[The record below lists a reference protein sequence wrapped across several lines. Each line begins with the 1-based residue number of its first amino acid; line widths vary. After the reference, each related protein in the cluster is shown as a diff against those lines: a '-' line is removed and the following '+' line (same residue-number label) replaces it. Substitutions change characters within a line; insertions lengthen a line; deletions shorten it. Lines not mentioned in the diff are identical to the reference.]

1 MSDEVMQNQ
10 ESDVAAWFEKIENAE
25 RHYAE
30 YHRLIEEIRRYYRND
45 FKGEKQNIF
54 WSSVETLKPFLYFKQ
69 PKPYIEC
76 KEKGADKVGTLACR
90 MMENALQWDL
100 EQFDFDS
107 VMKYARNDFLLSG
120 MGVVI
125 ERYCPKF
132 GRVDDLNGKSREI
145 KIDEAVVTEY
155 VDPRYFIADADKVG
169 IWEDCQWFGIRHY
182 LTAEEAIET
191 FGEAVK
197 ADLCRTEQSRK
208 SVEVYEIWDKVGQR
222 VLYVSKISPKRFL
235 RVIDKAGATVFYHL
249 PKPLFATSTNDN
261 LIPVPDYVQIKPL
274 LDELDGV
281 TARMEKTMKAIK
293 VSGCYDNAFP
303 ELGSILNKDVALVAL
318 SDFDRLKAAGGIQSV
333 VDFMPIAQYITA
345 LQTLAQRRQEIVN
358 AIYEI
363 TGVSDI
369 MRGASN
375 VGDTAT
381 AVTKKTNFGT
391 LRNQDR
397 QNDMQRFMADLF
409 RIKADIICEQFDK
422 QKLLE
427 FLPKEERQT
436 TEAQA
441 AVELL
446 KTEHL
451 RRMVFGVE
459 SDVTFGE
466 GDKAS
471 KNLEAITAIHT
482 MISQAFNVVSQQ
494 PALLNLYRQMI
505 AGMTACLSNAR
516 QYENVLSSCFDK
528 IALDLAAPKQA
539 TKPAQ
544 NDNMSNAVVQLQQ
557 QKNLWDYEIK
567 KEQNDLKRA
576 EIGLK
581 FEELKRK
588 E

>member
-1 MSDEVMQNQ
+1 
-10 ESDVAAWFEKIENAE
+10 
-25 RHYAE
+25 
-30 YHRLIEEIRRYYRND
+30 
-45 FKGEKQNIF
+45 
-54 WSSVETLKPFLYFKQ
+54 
-69 PKPYIEC
+69 
-76 KEKGADKVGTLACR
+76 
-90 MMENALQWDL
+90 
-100 EQFDFDS
+100 
-107 VMKYARNDFLLSG
+107 
-120 MGVVI
+120 
-125 ERYCPKF
+125 
-132 GRVDDLNGKSREI
+132 
-145 KIDEAVVTEY
+145 
-155 VDPRYFIADADKVG
+155 
-169 IWEDCQWFGIRHY
+169 
-182 LTAEEAIET
+182 
-191 FGEAVK
+191 
-197 ADLCRTEQSRK
+197 
-208 SVEVYEIWDKVGQR
+208 
-222 VLYVSKISPKRFL
+222 
-235 RVIDKAGATVFYHL
+235 
-249 PKPLFATSTNDN
+249 
-261 LIPVPDYVQIKPL
+261 
-274 LDELDGV
+274 
-281 TARMEKTMKAIK
+281 
-293 VSGCYDNAFP
+293 
-303 ELGSILNKDVALVAL
+303 
-318 SDFDRLKAAGGIQSV
+318 
-333 VDFMPIAQYITA
+333 
-345 LQTLAQRRQEIVN
+345 VN

-471 KNLEAITAIHT
+471 KNLEAITAIHN